1 MNKLTATIATW
12 STLPLRLVLGA
23 IMIAHGAQKVL
34 GVSGGRGFSAWIAG
48 QPPFDFMRP
57 AWFWLGVAAFS
68 EFIGGMM
75 IVIGLYTR
83 LAAFLIACTM
93 ATAVFGVHFRNG
105 FFLSQGGYEFA
116 LALLGIAVS
125 LMIIGGGNA
134 SADQKLR

>member
-12 STLPLRLVLGA
+12 ATLPLRLVLGA
-23 IMIAHGAQKVL
+23 TMIAHGAQKVL
-34 GVSGGRGFSAWIAG
+34 GVNGGRGLSAWMAG
-48 QPPFDFMRP
+48 QPPFEFMRP
-57 AWFWLGVAAFS
+57 TWFWLGAAAFS
-68 EFIGGMM
+68 EFIGGIM

-83 LAAFLIACTM
+83 AAAFLIACTM

-116 LALLGIAVS
+116 LSQLGIALS
-125 LMIIGGGNA
+125 LLVIGGGNG